1 MYHGCTP
8 PPLIFIMGETLMPNT
23 GVTDSEWKHRLEQY
37 ALGTCQFHRVQ
48 RPGKFSQWAN
58 ELAKV
63 EKCPLHWNIHG
74 CDPFG
79 WRLTCSCGYH
89 KVFLN

>member
-1 MYHGCTP
+1 
-8 PPLIFIMGETLMPNT
+8 MPKT

-37 ALGTCQFHRVQ
+37 ALGACQFHRVQ

-58 ELAKV
+58 ELAKI

-74 CDPFG
+74 VILLGGDLHAPVDII
-79 WRLTCSCGYH
+79 RYS
-89 KVFLN
+89 